1 MTKYHLLLAVGLCL
15 LVVPVIGQD
24 FVQFST
30 GAGYSR
36 QAFINLADGSE
47 TQIENGAWDLAFT
60 GLGVQ
65 DGGIHVNES
74 TASTMGAP
82 AAELVLYLAPT
93 TDFATVINP
102 SQLGARLYNDEK
114 SWSWGAVNAPRD
126 TSSALDYGWGVYQFT
141 NHQIVGNRVFVLQLR
156 NGNYRKFQV
165 VSLAGNTY
173 TLRHANLD
181 GSDEQTVALPK
192 SAARGGLLYF
202 SFASNGPVETPP
214 TQWDL
219 LYCRYITPLDD
230 GMGNIFDYAV
240 TGILSAPG
248 ASVAV
253 LRGAASQGNPDIQSA
268 SYATRLDAFGYDWKI
283 FDFSQGWTIPDSL
296 TYLVKTAAGEVYQ
309 LTPVDFEGSGTGTA
323 TFESQLLGLISS
335 PSETSIGNSPAT
347 LFPNPL
353 RTGQRPTLALD
364 LPTEGELSWQVFD
377 LNGRPAAVQATRR
390 IPAGWQAYSLD
401 NLATETLA
409 AGAYVLRV
417 QYNGQYA
424 ALPFVILP

>member
-1 MTKYHLLLAVGLCL
+1 MIKYNLLLAIGICL
-15 LVVPVIGQD
+15 SGSLFGQD

-36 QAFINLADGSE
+36 QSFITLADDGE
-47 TQIENGAWDLAFT
+47 TSIENGAWDLAFT

-82 AAELVLYLAPT
+82 AAELALYLAPEA
-93 TDFATVINP
+93 DFAAVIDP
-102 SQLGARLYNDEK
+102 AQLSTRLYNDEK

-126 TSSALDYGWGVYQFT
+126 TSSAFDYGWGAYQFT
-141 NHQIVGNRVFVLQLR
+141 THQIIGNRVFVLRLR
-156 NGNYRKFQV
+156 NGAYRKFQV

-173 TLRHANLD
+173 TLRHAGLD
-181 GSDEQTVALPK
+181 GSDEQTATLPK

-202 SFASNGPVETPP
+202 SFASNGLVETPP
-214 TQWDL
+214 IQWDL
-219 LYCRYITPLDD
+219 LYCRYVTPLDD
-230 GMGNIFDYAV
+230 GMGNMLDYAV

-248 ASVAV
+248 VEVAV
-253 LRGAASQGNPDIQSA
+253 LRGVASQGAPDIQLA
-268 SYATRLDAFGYDWKI
+268 PYATRLDAFGYDWKN
-283 FDFSQGWTIPDSL
+283 FDFSQGWIIPDSL
-296 TYLVKTAAGEVYQ
+296 TYLVKTASDEVYK

-323 TFESQLLGLISS
+323 TFERQLLGVISS
-335 PSETSIGNSPAT
+335 VGDAIIGNTPPA

-353 RTGQRPTLALD
+353 RAGQRPTLALD
-364 LPTEGELSWQVFD
+364 LPNEGELSWQVFD
-377 LNGRPAAVQATRR
+377 LSGRPVLRQATHS

-401 NLATETLA
+401 NLATEALA

-417 QYNGQYA
+417 QYNSQYA
-424 ALPFVILP
+424 ALPFIIMP